1 MNRLSFSK
9 GEPVLSPAGIE
20 NAHMKRIAMPPN
32 SAFLCKTALKRL
44 ARIFCC
50 GLALLALPVAAGN
63 FGVSPIRVELD
74 RNAKTGAI
82 TVSNDDTD
90 ALRVQIRLF
99 EWTQDAAGKDEY
111 RESEDLLYFPKLMVL
126 EKNEQKLVRVGL
138 RTPAAAREKTYR
150 LFVEEL
156 PGPLPPGAPPGARVA
171 LRVRFGVPIFLKPA
185 QAEARGEI
193 EKIEM
198 AKGVL
203 RVTVRNTG
211 NAHFVINTITAAS
224 GGAYSKEAPGWYLLA
239 GAVREHAVP
248 VPPEMCRKLKQIDV
262 TAKTDQFE
270 LKGALDITASMCGP

>member
-1 MNRLSFSK
+1 MN
-9 GEPVLSPAGIE
+9 
-20 NAHMKRIAMPPN
+20 RIAMPSD
-32 SAFLCKTALKRL
+32 SAFLRKTALKRL

-90 ALRVQIRLF
+90 GALRVQIRLF

-111 RESEDLLYFPKLMVL
+111 RESEDLLYFPKLML
-126 EKNEQKLVRVGL
+126 LGKNEQKLVRVGL
-138 RTPAAAREKTYR
+138 RTPAAAQEKTYR

-156 PGPLPPGAPPGARVA
+156 PGPPSPGTASGARVA
-171 LRVRFGVPIFLKPA
+171 FRVRFGVPIFLKPA
-185 QAEARGEI
+185 EAEARGEI

-239 GAVREHAVP
+239 RAVREHAIP
-248 VPPEMCRKLKQIDV
+248 VPQETCRKLKRIDV

-270 LKGALDITASMCGP
+270 LKGALEVAASMCGP